1 MKGDFIRFLADSLI
15 ANRNPSHCSDQC
27 DLGAFCLMFK
37 LQERVSIK
45 PYYLFYSDYILHLF
59 WQSKDPRLQNQSS
72 VQKNPL
78 QVPSDYCVRLLLY
91 IELTTFFSDWRK
103 VHSYSLSRKTV
114 NARENFWNV
123 YCFAT
128 NQTRDE
134 TAKDNRQTAEWINH
148 DLTRNNELAFS
159 STRNL

>member
-15 ANRNPSHCSDQC
+15 VNRNPSHCSDQC

-78 QVPSDYCVRLLLY
+78 QVPSDYCVRLLYY
-91 IELTTFFSDWRK
+91 IELTTFFSDWPK
-103 VHSYSLSRKTV
+103 VHSEFSNSVPVTSSRFQGYSR
-114 NARENFWNV
+114 ARV
-123 YCFAT
+123 IMSCM
-128 NQTRDE
+128 
-134 TAKDNRQTAEWINH
+134 TAVH
-148 DLTRNNELAFS
+148 DF
-159 STRNL
+159 